1 MWLGR
6 VLTSVY
12 YSFQVAP
19 AELEAYL
26 NAHPEVADAG
36 VTAIYS
42 EDDATEYPKA
52 YIVPKDT
59 SLLESSGKLGK
70 ACPQTIAFVQK
81 VMKHIEAKVI
91 DYKW

>member
-1 MWLGR
+1 MR
-6 VLTSVY
+6 LTISPR
-12 YSFQVAP
+12 SFQVAP

-26 NAHPEVADAG
+26 NAHPAVADAG

-59 SLLESSGKLGK
+59 ALLESSAKAGQ
-70 ACPQTIAFVQK
+70 ACPQTVAFVK
-81 VMKHIEAKVI
+81 DVLKHIEGKVI